1 MAMTCEAGNADFR
14 EEVMQVSDL
23 DAVVFACGDYEYA
36 GKSGTATVHVPRDVT
51 LGDIEPAMTR
61 LILEARKSE
70 AEMGGKDAA

>member
-1 MAMTCEAGNADFR
+1 MNDRG
-14 EEVMQVSDL
+14 
-23 DAVVFACGDYEYA
+23 AVVFAKGSYEIDGEHGSA
-36 GKSGTATVHVPRDVT
+36 RVVVPRDVT